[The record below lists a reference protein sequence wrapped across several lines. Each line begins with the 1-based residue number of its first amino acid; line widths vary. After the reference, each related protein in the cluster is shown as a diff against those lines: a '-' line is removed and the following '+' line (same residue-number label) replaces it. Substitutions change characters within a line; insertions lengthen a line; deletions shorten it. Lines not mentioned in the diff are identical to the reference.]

1 MKPNVQNS
9 CANQTD
15 VFQAALRLK
24 RVGFLIGLATFAA
37 FSFAPRVAD
46 ACYIPS
52 NGPFESRDSDQ
63 DTTLPVLRSV
73 SSVASTGEDG
83 CGECAGE
90 HWIVSVDGEDP
101 GVIGTTNFPAL
112 VYRIEVLSGTVWLEP
127 EFPILA
133 ADNFSQ
139 QALPV
144 IYLFGDIDE
153 EATIRITPIDRA
165 GNEGEP
171 IEHTLEALVETGGAC
186 STQGRTSG
194 LGMLPLLGAIL
205 FALRRRRTS
214 D

>member
-1 MKPNVQNS
+1 MKPNVHNS
-9 CANQTD
+9 YVNPTD
-15 VFQAALRLK
+15 VPQAASRLK
-24 RVGFLIGLATFAA
+24 RVGVLIGLAIFAV

-52 NGPFESRDSDQ
+52 NGPFESGVSEQ

-101 GVIGTTNFPAL
+101 GVIGTRITPAL
-112 VYRIEVLSGTVWLEP
+112 GYRIEVLSGTVSLEHQS
-127 EFPILA
+127 PILA

-139 QALPV
+139 QALPA
-144 IYLFGDIDE
+144 IYLYGDIDE

-171 IEHTLEALVETGGAC
+171 IEHTLEAFVETGGAC
-186 STQGRTSG
+186 SAQGRNSG
-194 LGMLPLLGAIL
+194 LGILPLLAAVL